1 MWIGEF
7 LLTTGIKRESFLF
20 TLPHLFGDVNY
31 WYTSIYSI
39 YFRFGWGGTQCWGG
53 FDIVWE
59 QNVGKKTQVLS
70 LLVYQPYVFKIYE
83 HIVIHN
89 LTLAV
94 RLICKKAWS
103 LLNAAFFTLYV
114 TLTNNGKKNCGPGGG
129 VPGDLSQKM
138 PSPRGGA
145 LNTTGHPDSEVI
157 QMS

>member
-39 YFRFGWGGTQCWGG
+39 YGGLL
-53 FDIVWE
+53 VWVRV
-59 QNVGKKTQVLS
+59 NPVLRGLRHCLRTKCRAKTQVLS
-70 LLVYQPYVFKIYE
+70 LLVYISAYVFKIYE

-94 RLICKKAWS
+94 RLTCKKAWS
-103 LLNAAFFTLYV
+103 LLNPAFFTLYV
-114 TLTNNGKKNCGPGGG
+114 TLTNNGKKNCGPGGRRFR
-129 VPGDLSQKM
+129 VPGE
-138 PSPRGGA
+138 
-145 LNTTGHPDSEVI
+145 GHWIPHWIPQVI
-157 QMS
+157 PTQRSFR